1 MSEEP
6 KNEEPAM
13 VDEEVGEE
21 TAPTAEAEAP
31 TATTELKTMAEDVSS
46 VDSTQLSMFIV
57 LIAGVIL
64 LIATGAE
71 YNWVSVHIRCSMYNK
86 SSLL

>member
-21 TAPTAEAEAP
+21 TAPAVEAP

-46 VDSTQLSMFIV
+46 DDSTQLSMFIV
-57 LIAGVIL
+57 LIAGVVL
-64 LIATGAE
+64 LIATGSE

>member
-21 TAPTAEAEAP
+21 TAPVVEAP

-86 SSLL
+86 SSLR